1 MKLRLT
7 PRAESELV
15 EIASYLV
22 ALNPQAARR
31 IEDALQDAMRLIA
44 TYPHVGHALRDG
56 VRRLALPRYPYLIF
70 YGVSEAGDFIDV
82 YAIRHAARRP
92 EP

>member
-7 PRAESELV
+7 PRAETELI

-22 ALNPQAARR
+22 ARSPQAARHV
-31 IEDALQDAMRLIA
+31 EDALQDALALIA
-44 TYPHVGHALRDG
+44 TYPRVGYEFRGA

-70 YGVSEAGDFIDV
+70 YGINDADQAIDV
-82 YAIRHAARRP
+82 FAIRHAARQD

>member
-7 PRAESELV
+7 PRAESDLV

-22 ALNPQAARR
+22 KRNPQAARR
-31 IEDALQDAMRLIA
+31 VEDALHDAFALIG
-44 TYPHVGHALRDG
+44 TYPQVGHELRDG

-70 YGVSEAGDFIDV
+70 YGVNEAEAMIDV
-82 YAIRHAARRP
+82 FAVRHAARQD
-92 EP
+92 EN